1 MGQADARSRNATGQ
15 TDDDRKVGIPMNAA
29 VVAAVVRHVLTAV
42 AGGMVVK
49 YGVDGATADAIIG
62 GIAAAAGL
70 GWSLLDKRKN

>member
-1 MGQADARSRNATGQ
+1 MNAT
-15 TDDDRKVGIPMNAA
+15 

-70 GWSLLDKRKN
+70 GWSLLDKRKS